1 MQLLNIRFTSSLA
14 FMYKIDL
21 WMAGFQ
27 VQRPPKESYLALRLS
42 FSFQALF
49 SVSEWVMSSYN
60 LSGVWST
67 GSVSLSPQNLIQ
79 GVDEMLEAPQDLE
92 TLPNSEQHLVASN
105 LLVGLE
111 TVLRGLSKS
120 LNNESLHFS
129 SPSGTG
135 NYLEQLPVSY
145 SAHSW
150 FIPFPT
156 SLEPS
161 DQGCIS
167 CWPHK

>member
-1 MQLLNIRFTSSLA
+1 M
-14 FMYKIDL
+14 
-21 WMAGFQ
+21 
-27 VQRPPKESYLALRLS
+27 
-42 FSFQALF
+42 
-49 SVSEWVMSSYN
+49 
-60 LSGVWST
+60 
-67 GSVSLSPQNLIQ
+67 SLSPQNLIQ

-167 CWPHK
+167 C

>member
-1 MQLLNIRFTSSLA
+1 M
-14 FMYKIDL
+14 
-21 WMAGFQ
+21 
-27 VQRPPKESYLALRLS
+27 
-42 FSFQALF
+42 
-49 SVSEWVMSSYN
+49 
-60 LSGVWST
+60 
-67 GSVSLSPQNLIQ
+67 SLSPQNLIQ
-79 GVDEMLEAPQDLE
+79 GVDEMLEAPRDLE

-105 LLVGLE
+105 LLIGLE
-111 TVLRGLSKS
+111 TVLRRLSKS
-120 LNNESLHFS
+120 LNNEPLHFS

-167 CWPHK
+167 S

>member
-1 MQLLNIRFTSSLA
+1 MAS
-14 FMYKIDL
+14 YK
-21 WMAGFQ
+21 
-27 VQRPPKESYLALRLS
+27 
-42 FSFQALF
+42 
-49 SVSEWVMSSYN
+49 
-60 LSGVWST
+60 LSGVSST

-79 GVDEMLEAPQDLE
+79 GVDEMLEAPRDLE

-105 LLVGLE
+105 LLTGLE

-135 NYLEQLPVSY
+135 NYLERPPGSC
-145 SAHSW
+145 SAHCW

-167 CWPHK
+167 S

>member
-1 MQLLNIRFTSSLA
+1 
-14 FMYKIDL
+14 
-21 WMAGFQ
+21 MA
-27 VQRPPKESYLALRLS
+27 
-42 FSFQALF
+42 
-49 SVSEWVMSSYN
+49 SYN
-60 LSGVWST
+60 LSGVSST

-79 GVDEMLEAPQDLE
+79 GVDEMLEAPRDLE

-105 LLVGLE
+105 LLIGLE

-135 NYLEQLPVSY
+135 NYLEQPPGSC

-167 CWPHK
+167 S